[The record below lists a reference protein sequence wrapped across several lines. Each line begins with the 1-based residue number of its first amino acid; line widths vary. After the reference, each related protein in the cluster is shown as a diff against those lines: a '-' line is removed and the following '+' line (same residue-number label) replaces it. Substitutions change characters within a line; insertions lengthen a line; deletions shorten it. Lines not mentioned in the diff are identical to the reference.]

1 MPCQE
6 VLLLLIG
13 SHVKLLRKT
22 KGLKQVK
29 LAELAGISNSFL
41 SDIENNRVNPSI
53 KTLSKL
59 AAALEINLNWDTFL
73 LQNFDNNV
81 FHEKSCV

>member
-1 MPCQE
+1 M
-6 VLLLLIG
+6 LIG
-13 SHVKLLRKT
+13 SHVKLLRKN

-73 LQNFDNNV
+73 SQNFDINV
-81 FHEKSCV
+81 FNEKSCV